1 MSRIDPA
8 RVELDRDHIIGL
20 VSEDTE
26 EAVLHAMLHSPEDA
40 VRLAELLHPEDFHDP
55 RRRVLFRAMRR
66 LVNDME
72 ALTFDRVLSQVER
85 EMGREQVNVGI
96 VDRDYLC
103 ALRER
108 YEDPERMGVTL
119 KKLSWLRQMADFA
132 EWLVERLMD
141 NPDAD
146 DLFAEAQAM
155 LQGISPF
162 RRRMEFVYGWDTL
175 DMHRSQR
182 QVAMERARRGESLRF
197 DWPWPSWNRVVR
209 PLLPGMVGTLA
220 APDGMGK
227 SMYLEMVAEHWA
239 YKGSQVVLVHLE
251 DSLDYKLNRR
261 ISRHARVPIEFLEDG
276 TLSEVNRE
284 RIRDAEHR
292 ISAWCRNLHYF
303 HAPGQSM
310 VDILRE
316 LEARVGEGVCDAV
329 VFDYLDKCRPDRRQ
343 ATLYGTNVWERQA
356 DDMEQLK
363 TFAERHELP
372 VLVATQGNKTMQQE
386 RVVTRATIQGS
397 GQKSQKSQLVVLIW
411 RELVS
416 SDGLYSSDGTKLAD
430 PGEYSPVVHV
440 RVDKQNRGRTGTF
453 QQFMV
458 GRYFSIVDMEDGYGQ

>member
-1 MSRIDPA
+1 MSGIDPA
-8 RVELDRDHIIGL
+8 RIELNRDQIIGL
-20 VSEDTE
+20 VSDDTE

-40 VRLAELLHPEDFHDP
+40 ARLAELLLPEDFHDP
-55 RRRVLFRAMRR
+55 RRRVLFRAMQR
-66 LVNDME
+66 LVNDLE
-72 ALTFDRVLSQVER
+72 ALTVDRVLAQVER
-85 EMGREQVNVGI
+85 EVARERENVGI
-96 VDRDYLC
+96 IDLKYLHS
-103 ALRER
+103 LRER

-119 KKLSWLRQMADFA
+119 KKLAWLRQMADFA

-146 DLFAEAQAM
+146 ELFAEAQAM

-175 DMHRSQR
+175 ALHRSQR
-182 QVAMERARRGESLRF
+182 QAAVEKARQGDTLRF
-197 DWPWPSWNRVVR
+197 DWPWRSWNRIVR
-209 PLLPGMVGTLA
+209 PLLPGMVGILA

-239 YKGSQVVLVHLE
+239 RNGSHTVLVHLE

-261 ISRHARVPIEFLEDG
+261 MSRHARVPIEYLEDG
-276 TLSEVNRE
+276 NLGEIHLE
-284 RIRDAEHR
+284 RIREAEHR
-292 ISAWCRNLHYF
+292 MSTWCGHLHYF

-363 TFAERHELP
+363 TFAERHGVP
-372 VLVATQGNKTMQQE
+372 VLVATQGNKAMQQE
-386 RVVTRATIQGS
+386 RMATRATIQGS
-397 GQKSQKSQLVVLIW
+397 GQKSQKSQLVLLIW
-411 RELVS
+411 RELVG
-416 SDGLYSSDGTKLAD
+416 DGGLYSADGSELAR
-430 PGEYSPVVHV
+430 PGEYSPIVNV

-453 QQFMV
+453 RQFMV
-458 GRYFSIVDMEDGYGQ
+458 GQYFTVVDMGDGDGG